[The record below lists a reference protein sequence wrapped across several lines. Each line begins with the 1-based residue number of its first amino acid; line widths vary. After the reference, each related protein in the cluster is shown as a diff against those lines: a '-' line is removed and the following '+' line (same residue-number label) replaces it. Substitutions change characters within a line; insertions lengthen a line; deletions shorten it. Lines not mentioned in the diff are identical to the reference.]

1 VPVYWGAPNVEN
13 YIPSDCFIDRRKFES
28 NEALLAFLQKMTK
41 EEWEGYLERAQI
53 FLQSEVAK
61 MFTPENLARTLA
73 DAVSS

>member
-53 FLQSEVAK
+53 FLQK
-61 MFTPENLARTLA
+61 I
-73 DAVSS
+73 